1 MFSKNKINRR
11 RLYEKLRVFERNLTH
26 TEEFF
31 KERNLDNCKNKLY
44 QLNENF
50 RDIKVIIYLFLYKIN
65 FDTESKFQKFFLIQ
79 RFDKTIQKSLY
90 KSKNLKLFDKILI
103 YKINKMFLNLDKI
116 KKLKEIKRSIKL
128 LDKFNSLLVSILEKS
143 SKDLK

>member
-90 KSKNLKLFDKILI
+90 QSKNLKLFDKILI

-116 KKLKEIKRSIKL
+116 KKLKEIKKSIKL
-128 LDKFNSLLVSILEKS
+128 LDKFNSLIVVILEKS